1 VLKSGNL
8 DIDYLGKILEFALVT
23 LQKLSAPASDDEM
36 KANHQKL
43 LNELSEICQARNDS
57 KYPCV
62 IAMIKGLRFVL
73 EQIQV
78 CFNALSF
85 ICFCS
90 SVVSSGIILKELHFI
105 ILVD

>member
-1 VLKSGNL
+1 MLKSGNL

-105 ILVD
+105 ILVA

>member
-36 KANHQKL
+36 KANHHKL

-78 CFNALSF
+78 CVHL
-85 ICFCS
+85 
-90 SVVSSGIILKELHFI
+90 G
-105 ILVD
+105 LV